1 MYIFIEIKNKLK
13 PSKNMKEHTTISIPK
28 YATEYIEP
36 LRDVYSKKFGLPL
49 TRGESV
55 AKALEAEYKR
65 NAK

>member
-1 MYIFIEIKNKLK
+1 
-13 PSKNMKEHTTISIPK
+13 MKGHTTISIPK

-36 LRDVYSKKFGLPL
+36 LRDAYSKKFGLPL